1 MGSVKYFIDFYT
13 GNDTEY
19 ELDHTGFCKKLSN
32 VSFTYPNAKDPAL
45 KNISLEIKP
54 GEVLAIVGENG
65 SGKSTLVKLILGL
78 YKPDEGDIEYFGGD
92 QEMKTAVFQNYM
104 NYAMTLATLAENIS
118 ISRKDLN
125 YEDLNNAVANF
136 GLVLDPQKFFNG
148 INTLLAKEFG
158 GIDLSGGEWQKV
170 AIGRGIYRK
179 FDFIAFDEPTASI
192 DPIEETK
199 IYEKI
204 RSLSKNKTAVIVT
217 HRMASVRF
225 ADKIIVMKEGRIVE
239 YGNHESLMALNG
251 EYKRLY
257 TSQIKDY
264 VNDVR

>member
-1 MGSVKYFIDFYT
+1 MNWIILAFA
-13 GNDTEY
+13 
-19 ELDHTGFCKKLSN
+19 KKLSN

-125 YEDLNNAVANF
+125 YEDLNNAVANS
-136 GLVLDPQKFFNG
+136 GLVWTP
-148 INTLLAKEFG
+148 
-158 GIDLSGGEWQKV
+158 
-170 AIGRGIYRK
+170 
-179 FDFIAFDEPTASI
+179 
-192 DPIEETK
+192 
-199 IYEKI
+199 
-204 RSLSKNKTAVIVT
+204 KN
-217 HRMASVRF
+217 F
-225 ADKIIVMKEGRIVE
+225 
-239 YGNHESLMALNG
+239 LMA
-251 EYKRLY
+251 
-257 TSQIKDY
+257 
-264 VNDVR
+264 